1 MVGGQTLKFAWSPV
15 VDRFPLAVIVT
26 FFNLL
31 VHNAMQRLEEDISI
45 FPRNR
50 SEAYGERRVIAKQ
63 EACCFS
69 VRSSVVDLLG
79 ISL

>member
-1 MVGGQTLKFAWSPV
+1 MKFAWSPV

-50 SEAYGERRVIAKQ
+50 SGAYGERRVIAKQ
-63 EACCFS
+63 EACCFFS
-69 VRSSVVDLLG
+69 AVQCCRSSRDKPLG
-79 ISL
+79 ISE